1 MHPIETAKAMRDTLR
16 EAGITTNPG
25 RLALYVGGTA
35 VSSAIG
41 SAVLN
46 LIHRTPWWL
55 LVLFFLGLMVMAWG
69 GIVVRADKKLSQGAE
84 SFSLTTEPVPEVRA
98 PAPAPV
104 TPRAGPTEYSR
115 QPIFDQAPPELADL
129 SQDSLKPLFVSR
141 TEAQA
146 KALMKQH
153 AGKPV
158 RVSGEIEDVS
168 VASAY
173 GGSVRLRGKS
183 GLSFLLFFDAADK
196 EAERQLLIS
205 LNTGDRLVVSGVI
218 HDIAV
223 TQVALDNSK
232 LIDIRRHVS

>member
-1 MHPIETAKAMRDTLR
+1 
-16 EAGITTNPG
+16 
-25 RLALYVGGTA
+25 
-35 VSSAIG
+35 
-41 SAVLN
+41 
-46 LIHRTPWWL
+46 
-55 LVLFFLGLMVMAWG
+55 
-69 GIVVRADKKLSQGAE
+69 
-84 SFSLTTEPVPEVRA
+84 
-98 PAPAPV
+98 
-104 TPRAGPTEYSR
+104 
-115 QPIFDQAPPELADL
+115 
-129 SQDSLKPLFVSR
+129 
-141 TEAQA
+141 
-146 KALMKQH
+146 MKQH